1 MKVGRGLCVTR
12 QARVDA
18 KFDQRFESDILTIP
32 REIRANDSFIYFGN
46 EWTMLYLEFPERR
59 RCRRRRKR
67 NEDWRGSRDRWEDL
81 LGRAASYSY
90 RISVMTRNPTCRDTR
105 NIRLVSERERRRE
118 GGRKIERAPRSLFL
132 ELNQTSVTTLFEYNI
147 SSNIS
152 AEGPRRIAAGLFQD
166 IYLIPSRDLRPFR
179 DFLLLFSFLFF
190 FFFARSPPGTR
201 VRGRASLSKSTLS
214 ALVKNYATR
223 GNNPVD

>member
-1 MKVGRGLCVTR
+1 MQTIVLYILGTNGRRCI
-12 QARVDA
+12 
-18 KFDQRFESDILTIP
+18 SSP
-32 REIRANDSFIYFGN
+32 
-46 EWTMLYLEFPERR
+46 EFPERR

-105 NIRLVSERERRRE
+105 NIRLVSERERRRG